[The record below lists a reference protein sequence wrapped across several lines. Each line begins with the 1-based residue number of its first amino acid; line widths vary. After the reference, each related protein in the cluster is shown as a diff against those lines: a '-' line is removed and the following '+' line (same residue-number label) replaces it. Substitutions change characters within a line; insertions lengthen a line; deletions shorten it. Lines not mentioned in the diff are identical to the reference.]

1 MLLDIALS
9 THYCESRE
17 TLQIPV
23 LSTSHDGGVVKI
35 ILSFFQNHGAKTYSG
50 DPTNQNITDSRKWLG
65 LSGHKYHS
73 TPCWIFLFITTSHI
87 LTRQD
92 QINSLPSLSSPI
104 FNPSENMGLIKTG
117 LTLAGGYGLIKAAS
131 KYVPTLLL
139 RLSCSY

>member
-1 MLLDIALS
+1 MSCYWISRRRPTIA
-9 THYCESRE
+9 SRE

-23 LSTSHDGGVVKI
+23 LSTSHDGGVVNI

-73 TPCWIFLFITTSHI
+73 TPCWIFLFITTSHT

-92 QINSLPSLSSPI
+92 QSFTKLFLLQSSILP
-104 FNPSENMGLIKTG
+104 ENMGLIKTG

-131 KYVPTLLL
+131 KYVPTPPLYV
-139 RLSCSY
+139 SFSY